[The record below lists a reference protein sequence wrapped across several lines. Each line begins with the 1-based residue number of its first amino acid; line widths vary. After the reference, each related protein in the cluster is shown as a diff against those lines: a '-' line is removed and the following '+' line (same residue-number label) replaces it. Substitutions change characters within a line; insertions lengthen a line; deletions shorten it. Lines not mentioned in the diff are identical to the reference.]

1 MGKKSVTVILDL
13 VLLAAVILA
22 VYKILQGSTP
32 SLFSLVIVVAIPVI
46 FVITVL
52 TFFGDRFDRE
62 PEELFSENEEKM
74 PEKSDEKESPDE
86 SDSSDDNIF

>member
-62 PEELFSENEEKM
+62 PEELFSEDEEKM

-86 SDSSDDNIF
+86 SDNH

>member
-74 PEKSDEKESPDE
+74 SEKSDEKELPDE
-86 SDSSDDNIF
+86 SDNH